1 MELSERIALAR
12 KQAGLTQEQLGE
24 ALGVSRQAVSKWEA
38 GQSNPDVAY
47 VAEMC
52 RLFGVSSDW
61 LLLGEEQARE
71 RAPLE
76 CPGCKSV
83 VTGLDKF
90 CPNCGR
96 SLQGAEEERY
106 TLLMRQGDH
115 YLAGQDLQDLSSL
128 DFLTREPPMKYNMS
142 VFQAEEAAKQA
153 PFIVGKELNRS
164 QVTQALERVNYSEQF
179 GVYHSREGE
188 DPIQLARLR
197 PLDSE
202 SFRRVREPLS
212 FGMVV
217 VAVMLAVVAAV
228 LLLSFL

>member
-1 MELSERIALAR
+1 MELNERIALAR

-76 CPGCKSV
+76 CPGCRSV

-90 CPNCGR
+90 CPNCGQ
-96 SLQGAEEERY
+96 SLQSAEEERY
-106 TLLMRQGDH
+106 TLLMIRGDH
-115 YLAGQDLQDLSSL
+115 YLAPQDIQDLSGL
-128 DFLTREPPMKYNMS
+128 DFLTREPPMKYKMS

-153 PFIVGKELNRS
+153 PFIVGRGLDRA
-164 QVTQALERVNYSEQF
+164 QVTQALERVDYSDRF

-188 DPIQLARLR
+188 DPAGLAQLR
-197 PLDSE
+197 PLNSE
-202 SFRRVREPLS
+202 NFRKVKEPLS
-212 FGMVV
+212 FGMAVA
-217 VAVMLAVVAAV
+217 AVMLAIVAAV